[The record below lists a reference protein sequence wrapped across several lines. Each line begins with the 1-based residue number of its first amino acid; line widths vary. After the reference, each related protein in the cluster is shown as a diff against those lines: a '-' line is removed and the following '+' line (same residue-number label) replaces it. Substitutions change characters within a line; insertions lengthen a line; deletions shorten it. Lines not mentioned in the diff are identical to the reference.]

1 MFLRIRFGQ
10 IKLNN
15 EKYNKYMSNQDL
27 SDLYLGLCRVEI
39 SDTEYK
45 MSIKV
50 IDIYNSME
58 KLKSNLDIPE
68 KRSSETE
75 NTFEKIIYV
84 FTSTKQLINIT

>member
-10 IKLNN
+10 IKFNN

-39 SDTEYK
+39 SDAEYK

-58 KLKSNLDIPE
+58 KLKSNLDIPQ

-84 FTSTKQLINIT
+84 FTSTKQLINIP